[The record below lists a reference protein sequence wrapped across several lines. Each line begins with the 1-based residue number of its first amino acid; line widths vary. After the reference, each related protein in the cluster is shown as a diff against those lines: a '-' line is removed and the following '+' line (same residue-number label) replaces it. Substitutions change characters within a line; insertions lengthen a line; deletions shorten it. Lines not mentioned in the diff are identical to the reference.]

1 MNPRTNV
8 LHTLSY
14 GLVTKQFLLPAR
26 NAERAPILT
35 ETQDIL
41 EKSTSN
47 ALLVVKL
54 LDGDILG
61 PQVVLSDISALTNV
75 MFQRRTT
82 RERPLFASYY
92 IAVTSF
98 LFDSYQQALSSCI
111 SSLLQ
116 ENIGISITLLGVNS
130 GEIYTVNCNHKLQQ
144 QVLKQVTEDFKNS
157 FKEGANTYDASD
169 ILAHL
174 NSVSASA
181 SKVGAISGIS
191 ATKFLIGINIAVW
204 LVGIL
209 VEFLTGYDYFL
220 LYGCQHN
227 PSIFYGQEY
236 WRLFTP
242 MFLHGDLLHLA
253 SNSYFL
259 YVCGEMV
266 ERIYGKK
273 RFLLLYFITG
283 LCGNLLSLWL
293 LEPNAISVGASGAC
307 MGLGGVIVYL
317 WMRRKNNFLRYFQN
331 MTSFIVMI
339 LFNVFYGFFSTGINN
354 WAHLGGF
361 VGGILLGLLFEVLE
375 QSKISFPK
383 GH

>member
-1 MNPRTNV
+1 MNPRTEL

-14 GLVTKQFLLPAR
+14 GLITKQFLLPAR
-26 NAERAPILT
+26 NAEKGPILT
-35 ETQDIL
+35 DTQDIL
-41 EKSTSN
+41 EKSTSK

-54 LDGDILG
+54 LDGDTLG

-75 MFQRRTT
+75 ILQRRTT

-111 SSLLQ
+111 SSLIQ
-116 ENIGISITLLGVNS
+116 EKIGISITLLSINS
-130 GEIYTVNCNHKLQQ
+130 GEIYTVNCNQKLQQ
-144 QVLKQVTEDFKNS
+144 QVLKQVTEDFKAS
-157 FKEGANTYDASD
+157 FSAGSPKYDVPD
-169 ILAHL
+169 ILSHL
-174 NSVSASA
+174 NKVSASA

-191 ATKFLIGINIAVW
+191 ATKILIGINIAVW
-204 LVGIL
+204 LVGML
-209 VEFLTGYDYFL
+209 VKFLTGYDYFL

-227 PSIFYGQEY
+227 PSIFYYHEY

-242 MFLHGDLLHLA
+242 MFLHGDFLHLA

-259 YVCGEMV
+259 YICGEMV

-273 RFLLLYFITG
+273 RFLLLYFVTG
-283 LCGNLLSLWL
+283 FCGNLLSLFL

-339 LFNVFYGFFSTGINN
+339 LFNVFYGFFFTGINN

-361 VGGILLGLLFEVLE
+361 VSGVLLGLLFEAIE
-375 QSKISFPK
+375 QSKIAFPK